1 MTLHTDDEALS
12 RQEVEEHFDLLV
24 ADVREY
30 AIFVVEPDGTIM
42 CWNPGAERLLGY
54 QSHEVVGQHF
64 SRFFSDEDISSGQP
78 EHELKASRAKG
89 STDAVRWHIRKD
101 GTRFWCAST
110 ITPLFDEKKQVRSF
124 ARVMHDLTDTEA
136 QAAQKKRSE
145 DLTEAG
151 RSREEFM
158 ALLSHELR
166 NPLSPIL
173 HALGI
178 LQGIKA
184 DDPIVQQAG
193 SVIERQIGHMVRLV
207 DDLLDVSRIAKGK
220 LRLDNEPVELRLI
233 VNLAAESARPL
244 IEARKHEFSV
254 ALPMQPIWID
264 ADAGRIE
271 QIFVNLLNNAANYT
285 NPHGLIQLAVK
296 REEGEAVVRIQDNGL
311 GIAPEMLPH
320 IFEMFNQIDDSKLNR
335 SHTGLG
341 IGLALVGTLVE
352 MHGGRVQAHSAGL
365 GKGSEF
371 TVWLPALANAPARVS
386 AAADSKTQEKK
397 RSLRILIVEDNIDS
411 GDTLSMLLRLKGHEV
426 LLARSGMTALETG
439 PAFRPEVVL
448 CDIGLPG
455 MDGYEVARGL
465 RALPQFNS
473 VTMCALTGFTPS
485 DADRDRPQ
493 QSGFDHHFVKPV
505 ALNTLLKF
513 LDTVNETV

>member
-1 MTLHTDDEALS
+1 MTLTNDGAPS
-12 RQEVEEHFDLLV
+12 RQEVAERFDLLV

-30 AIFVVEPDGTIM
+30 AIYVVAPDGVIL

-54 QSHEVVGQHF
+54 QSNEVVGQHF
-64 SRFFSDEDISSGQP
+64 SRFFSDEDIRSGQP
-78 EHELKASRAKG
+78 ERELKASRANG
-89 STDAVRWHIRKD
+89 RTDSVRWHVRKD
-101 GTRFWCAST
+101 DTRFWCAST
-110 ITPLFDEKKQVRSF
+110 ITPLVDENKQIRSF

-136 QAAQKKRSE
+136 QAAQKKRAD
-145 DLTEAG
+145 DLVDAN

-173 HALGI
+173 NALGI
-178 LQGIKA
+178 LQGIKT

-207 DDLLDVSRIAKGK
+207 DDLLDVSRITKGK
-220 LRLDNEPVELRLI
+220 LQLVKEPVELRVI
-233 VNLAAESARPL
+233 VNRATESARPL

-264 ADAGRIE
+264 ADAGRLE
-271 QIFVNLLNNAANYT
+271 QVLVNLLHNAANYT
-285 NPHGLIQLAVK
+285 NPPGLIRVVVK
-296 REEGEAVVRIQDNGL
+296 QETDEAVVRIQDNGI
-311 GIAPEMLPH
+311 GIAAEMLPH
-320 IFEMFNQIDDSKLNR
+320 IFELFGQVDDGKLSR
-335 SHTGLG
+335 SHAGLG
-341 IGLALVGTLVE
+341 IGLALAGTVVE

-371 TVWLPALANAPARVS
+371 TVRLPALASGSVRATE
-386 AAADSKTQEKK
+386 AAAVKRKEIG

-411 GDTLSMLLRLKGHEV
+411 GDTLSMLLRLKGHDV
-426 LLARSGMTALETG
+426 LLVQSGITAVEAG
-439 PAFRPEVVL
+439 PAFSPEVVL

-455 MDGYEVARGL
+455 MDGYEVARAL
-465 RALPQFNS
+465 RALPEMDS

-485 DADRDRPQ
+485 EADRDRPQ
-493 QSGFDHHFVKPV
+493 KAGFNHHFVKPIS
-505 ALNTLLKF
+505 LDKLLE
-513 LDTVNETV
+513 LLEAVN